1 MPAATPSAALT
12 PASAPVALTLR
23 SFTPGPGGLLLGK
36 VTWPTQYPT
45 NARLQWKQAGPVGNI
60 QIWEVPE
67 VVPATVANPLPAIIA
82 PPVGNQLPKDR
93 PYPGALPRVNPWSKT
108 VYARVAA
115 STGAKANSKPGTVVV
130 GRPGQVTLPTR
141 RPPGPGVKERKVRAT
156 GALAGVNAALGVAAG
171 VYEDAKFYN
180 DVLNAWYNALPGK
193 KNARTPAEKAWELY
207 RRWDEVNLSQA
218 MVNVLLAVA
227 GEKAGAYIDRA
238 RRTAGDNLGLNM
250 YITIPTGS
258 APRI

>member
-1 MPAATPSAALT
+1 MFATGTGAECGLGGQALPGEFKT
-12 PASAPVALTLR
+12 VPTYLR
-23 SFTPGPGGLLLGK
+23 NTVTLGK
-36 VTWPTQYPT
+36 YNDDPVTNRWWVVQQWFVPWVGPWPTQYPT
-45 NARLQWKQAGPVGNI
+45 NASLQWQQAGPVGNI
-60 QIWEVPE
+60 QIWEVPD

-82 PPVGNQLPKDR
+82 PPVGHQLPKDR
-93 PYPGALPRVNPWSKT
+93 PYPGALPRVNTWSKT

-180 DVLNAWYNALPGK
+180 DVLNAWYNALPGN
-193 KNARTPAEKAWELY
+193 KNARTPAEKAWELHL
-207 RRWDEVNLSQA
+207 VL
-218 MVNVLLAVA
+218 MVSLIVQHMSYLLWWNVA
-227 GEKAGAYIDRA
+227 
-238 RRTAGDNLGLNM
+238 
-250 YITIPTGS
+250 
-258 APRI
+258 